1 MMGTRLE
8 FSSALTGIT
17 TAKEELRA
25 QIAADV
31 AAWEKKNGKVKTM
44 PIVRP
49 LSDKGSFNNQQKAT
63 DAQKRVMAILR
74 ENPNMMKGEACKFCE
89 AGTSTVATA
98 AAMIGY
104 KFKAQNSIVGIVAA
118 AACATKTSI
127 ELADELGLVRT
138 NVQTVLSQHK
148 LPFKRLKKG
157 ARHG

>member
-74 ENPNMMKGEACKFCE
+74 ENPGMMKDAARKLCECKM
-89 AGTSTVATA
+89 STLES
-98 AAMIGY
+98 AAMLAGY
-104 KFKAQNSIVGIVAA
+104 KFHKPKSLTSIVEKFAKR
-118 AACATKTSI
+118 TKTSFEI
-127 ELADELGLVRT
+127 AEEAGLGVEQVRT
-138 NVQTVLSQHK
+138 VLAAK
-148 LPFKRLKKG
+148 NLPYKKSNRWG
-157 ARHG
+157 EA